1 MILAASLESGSA
13 VATEK
18 ARRYATRLDVSSGNI
33 MAHWGYLMKMITDY
47 VFWCGVTWV
56 KLKEDIIKKVT
67 YFEENM

>member
-1 MILAASLESGSA
+1 
-13 VATEK
+13 
-18 ARRYATRLDVSSGNI
+18 

-56 KLKEDIIKKVT
+56 KSKEVNLKTVT